1 MTKSSLFHLW
11 RDLSLGR
18 RIVVESLFW
27 VSALVL
33 VEALF
38 FGEAGSFGGAV
49 FAGIGFGVFFAVINH
64 ICIAQ
69 IKKATDE

>member
-11 RDLSLGR
+11 RDLSLWR
-18 RIVVESLFW
+18 RIVVESLFC
-27 VSALVL
+27 VSLVVL
-33 VEALF
+33 IEALF
-38 FGEAGSFGGAV
+38 FGKSGSFGDAV
-49 FAGIGFGVFFAVINH
+49 FMGIGFGIFLALINH